1 VPGPLRYGT
10 SARSFTDL
18 RADGFMNESW
28 GLIKRTPLTERL
40 VLTFRAEY
48 FNALNRVVF
57 AAPDGN
63 ASNASFGRVTATQN
77 LPRQGQ
83 LALRLDF

>member
-1 VPGPLRYGT
+1 
-10 SARSFTDL
+10 
-18 RADGFMNESW
+18 
-28 GLIKRTPLTERL
+28 LIKQTPLTER
-40 VLTFRAEY
+40 VALTFRAEF
-48 FNALNRVVF
+48 FNALNRVVY

-63 ASNASFGRVTATQN
+63 VSNASFGRVTATAN